1 MTDFSLRNTF
11 GPLCYNKPKGQLAGM
26 IDAGSLEQCEE
37 TLSSS
42 KKHAT
47 LNAGEKTEKLK
58 QISLTFQETEIVMPH
73 TVFVQH
79 LEIIFVM
86 DQLQRK

>member
-1 MTDFSLRNTF
+1 MTDFSPRNTF

-42 KKHAT
+42 KNMLHSMLVK
-47 LNAGEKTEKLK
+47 KRR
-58 QISLTFQETEIVMPH
+58 S
-73 TVFVQH
+73 
-79 LEIIFVM
+79 
-86 DQLQRK
+86 